1 MAEISLST
9 HRNKLVVKAPFR
21 YRDAL
26 KGIPGAAWNPTL
38 RAWTYPLGHTP
49 IVAVLDV
56 ISPADEVTMSDEV
69 RQVKEVGDIYADVDH
84 LRDATG
90 LASAPIRVGEDWD
103 HQRRAYWW
111 GEGLPGVLYNI
122 WMGGGKTRISINHIQ
137 NACPEGGKVLIV
149 APSSVCPVW
158 LSEIGKHGDPSLPWR
173 VVNLAHWTS
182 SAKRQREAVKTMAL
196 GGIVVLVINYE
207 GVWRDPMGKWVL
219 NQEWDIVIADESH
232 KIKSPGST
240 VSKFFHRLRDRSG
253 KRICLS
259 GTPLHNSPLD
269 IYGQARFIDPTVFGT
284 SFVAFRNR
292 YAIMGG
298 YGGHEVMG
306 FQREGEFYEKFRRF
320 TFSIE
325 KDEVLRDV
333 PEMVRVK
340 KYCTLSKQERDIYRS
355 LEMAFIAEIEG
366 DMVTAQNAMVK
377 LVRLQQVTSGF
388 VMTESGE
395 EKSVGTSKQDLLT
408 DVLDDIEVDEPVVVF
423 CRFVWDITAVKRVAE
438 SLGRRCF
445 ILRGGVNELKEWQDC
460 TGGEV
465 MIVQVQTGGLGID
478 MTRSAYVIDYSLNF
492 SYGDWEQAQSR
503 IRRPGQT
510 RPMVSIALV
519 AEGTIDER
527 ILSALQTKGDT
538 IKAILTSY
546 KAS

>member
-1 MAEISLST
+1 M
-9 HRNKLVVKAPFR
+9 
-21 YRDAL
+21 
-26 KGIPGAAWNPTL
+26 
-38 RAWTYPLGHTP
+38 
-49 IVAVLDV
+49 
-56 ISPADEVTMSDEV
+56 
-69 RQVKEVGDIYADVDH
+69 
-84 LRDATG
+84 
-90 LASAPIRVGEDWD
+90 
-103 HQRRAYWW
+103 
-111 GEGLPGVLYNI
+111 
-122 WMGGGKTRISINHIQ
+122 
-137 NACPEGGKVLIV
+137 
-149 APSSVCPVW
+149 
-158 LSEIGKHGDPSLPWR
+158 
-173 VVNLAHWTS
+173 
-182 SAKRQREAVKTMAL
+182 
-196 GGIVVLVINYE
+196 
-207 GVWRDPMGKWVL
+207 
-219 NQEWDIVIADESH
+219 
-232 KIKSPGST
+232 
-240 VSKFFHRLRDRSG
+240 
-253 KRICLS
+253 
-259 GTPLHNSPLD
+259 
-269 IYGQARFIDPTVFGT
+269 
-284 SFVAFRNR
+284 AFRNR